1 MSVEEVRVRRVDV
14 ARLHRHHIRPNLRCY
29 RHGRLGEVHNY
40 AVEKFH
46 PAQDIDGTLT
56 EIPTKSEDGPG
67 ITI

>member
-1 MSVEEVRVRRVDV
+1 MSVEEVRVCRVDV
-14 ARLHRHHIRPNLRCY
+14 ARLHRHHSCY

-46 PAQDIDGTLT
+46 PAQNIDGTLA